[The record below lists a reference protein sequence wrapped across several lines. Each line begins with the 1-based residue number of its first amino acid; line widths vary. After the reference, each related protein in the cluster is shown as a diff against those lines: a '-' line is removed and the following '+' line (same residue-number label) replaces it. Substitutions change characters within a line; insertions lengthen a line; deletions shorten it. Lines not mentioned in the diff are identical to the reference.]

1 MSLQDIFLG
10 KSRWSN
16 IKIRIRS
23 NQTRALYFRE
33 YQKGIQGLV
42 TQRRPWM
49 KSEILCVNLKESPW
63 IHCIYLLMFGPLK
76 WGSDNWHL
84 DRTYMC
90 YPASSCKLSKLIRFT
105 FIQFISP
112 FAVISMLHC
121 NSNGILFCKE
131 IVKSNFTSS
140 SHCKKLVCLILLP
153 SSGNSKNKQ
162 VKAPSQV
169 EETHTVNT
177 TQPVYLKV
185 NF

>member
-23 NQTRALYFRE
+23 NQTRALFFRE

-42 TQRRPWM
+42 TQRRHWM

-105 FIQFISP
+105 FIHFISP

-121 NSNGILFCKE
+121 NSNGILFWRQLLKAT
-131 IVKSNFTSS
+131 SRRLHTARSS
-140 SHCKKLVCLILLP
+140 SVWFCCH
-153 SSGNSKNKQ
+153 
-162 VKAPSQV
+162 QV
-169 EETHTVNT
+169 ETARINKSKLRARWKKRTLLIQLNLFT
-177 TQPVYLKV
+177 
-185 NF
+185 